1 MIVTM
6 NEFFSNLLDVNC
18 PRKDSDGR
26 ISKAELA
33 AAITREDFIG
43 TDADKIF
50 SQMDV
55 NRGGKVLFDEFC
67 VYVAN
72 QYIDAKELAKVFK
85 STAADPIR
93 SARRA
98 PRKIGRRLPKRKNH
112 TGRKGHDT
120 EADIHTKKFDK
131 REAKALQ
138 HIQDKEYLIKLWR
151 QIDVNG

>member
-1 MIVTM
+1 M
-6 NEFFSNLLDVNC
+6 
-18 PRKDSDGR
+18 
-26 ISKAELA
+26 A

-55 NRGGKVLFDEFC
+55 NRGGIVLFDEFC

-72 QYIDAKELAKVFK
+72 QYVDAKELAKVFK

-93 SARRA
+93 ADRRA
-98 PRKIGRRLPKRKNH
+98 PRKIGRYLPKRKNH
-112 TGRKGHDT
+112 TGRKSTDT

-131 REAKALQ
+131 REAKVLS
-138 HIQDKEYLIKLWR
+138 HIQDKEYLIKL
-151 QIDVNG
+151 